1 MPNNYFMGLD
11 GFVWFI
17 GVVEDRNDP
26 SKLGRVKVRCL
37 GFHSEDKNDI
47 PTADLPWAH
56 VMHPVT
62 DPSMQ
67 GMGTT
72 PSFLVEGSW
81 VVGFFRDATEKQQPI
96 IMGSLPGYPQTVAD
110 TTKGFNDPK
119 GIYPQKENVLSGH
132 ELNESDVNRLARVDS
147 EKPSKIIATK
157 EGARIRTVKAADGSV
172 WGEPQSAYDPFYP
185 YNHVYESE
193 SGHIKEFDDSV
204 GTERIH
210 EYHRKGTFY
219 EIDRSGN
226 KSTRVVGDNY
236 EVIKKNDF
244 RYVTGDLNLTIKG
257 KLNIK
262 CDGFNLEVLNDLTE
276 TIGGEHK
283 TFVSGIQSTTV
294 NGDVTKT
301 YTKGYTGQ
309 TIGTTVQRFG
319 DTVENYHLITTQ
331 EDGTRSTPTLTN
343 HHEADVLHKVTG
355 EVEFN
360 TTTNFEIISGATID
374 IDATTSV
381 LVDSALVNLNSGSA
395 GAARIGDTVTESVP
409 VANDDTIGTGSATV
423 KIGTSAPTTATV
435 KEIEK
440 IDPVVISSV
449 LIEDPSELGE
459 TGSAGGAPVQ
469 DSDTDAT
476 GLSSPGVDNQ
486 ASPFYEDRILRSRG
500 ITRETLGSVSAKY
513 ESGNRSIATA
523 RDTGGY
529 YSYGLYQINSEGENS
544 PISKFIEWAKSITEY
559 RDIGNRLDEIGASAA
574 GSKVDSVRQPF
585 IDRWVQIATNQPD
598 LFNKAQH
605 DYIQVTHYEPAVE
618 KIKDEF
624 GLDVNGSGSSGLQDA
639 VWSTAVQHGPGTN
652 VFRNALTSLGFPST
666 PISKLS
672 NKDIIGAIYDERAR
686 VVSQTDIDRKPR
698 FRSDGTV
705 NNPKG
710 YETADIGKLI
720 YFRNYLTTFPDRQKS
735 LENRYKSE
743 KVDALAIA

>member
-1 MPNNYFMGLD
+1 MPNSYFMGLD

-17 GVVEDRNDP
+17 GVVEDRQDP

-37 GFHSEDKNDI
+37 GFHTEDKNDI
-47 PTADLPWAH
+47 PTEDLPWAH

-119 GIYPQKENVLSGH
+119 GVYPQKENVLSGH

-147 EKPSKIIATK
+147 DKPSKILATK

-172 WGEPQSAYDPFYP
+172 WGEPKSAYNPFYP

-204 GTERIH
+204 SDERIH

-219 EIDRSGN
+219 EIDKDGN
-226 KSTRVVGDNY
+226 KSTRVIGDNY
-236 EVIKKNDF
+236 EVIKKSDF

-257 KLNIK
+257 KLNLK
-262 CDGFNLEVLNDLTE
+262 CEGFNLEVVNDFTE

-294 NGDVTKT
+294 NGNVTKT

-440 IDPVVISSV
+440 IDPVVISDI
-449 LIEDPSELGE
+449 LIDDISEVGE

-469 DSDTDAT
+469 DSDDAT
-476 GLSSPGVDNQ
+476 SLSSPGVDNQ
-486 ASPFYEDRILRSRG
+486 SSPDFETGELR
-500 ITRETLGSVSAKY
+500 TRAVTRTTLGDVSAKY
-513 ESGNRSIATA
+513 ESGNRSVATA

-574 GSKVDSVRQPF
+574 GSKIDSIRQPF

-598 LFNKAQH
+598 LFRKAQH

-618 KIKDEF
+618 KIKNEF

-666 PISKLS
+666 SISELS
-672 NKDIIGAIYDERAR
+672 NKDIIGGIYDERSR
-686 VVSQTDIDRKPR
+686 VVVQADIDRKPR
-698 FRSDGTV
+698 FRSDGTI

-710 YETADIGKLI
+710 YQTADIGKLI

-735 LENRYKSE
+735 IENRYASE
-743 KVDALAIA
+743 KVDALSIA

>member
-1 MPNNYFMGLD
+1 
-11 GFVWFI
+11 
-17 GVVEDRNDP
+17 
-26 SKLGRVKVRCL
+26 CL
-37 GFHSEDKNDI
+37 GFHTEDKNDI
-47 PTADLPWAH
+47 PTEDLPWAH

-119 GIYPQKENVLSGH
+119 GVYPQKENVLSGH

-147 EKPSKIIATK
+147 DKPSKILATK

-172 WGEPQSAYDPFYP
+172 WGEPKSAYNPFYP

-204 GTERIH
+204 SDERIH

-219 EIDRSGN
+219 EIDKDGN
-226 KSTRVVGDNY
+226 KSTRVIGDNY
-236 EVIKKNDF
+236 EVIKKSDF

-257 KLNIK
+257 KLNLK
-262 CDGFNLEVLNDLTE
+262 CEGFNLEVVNDFTE

-294 NGDVTKT
+294 NGNVTKT

-423 KIGTSAPTTATV
+423 KIGTNAPTTATV

-440 IDPVVISSV
+440 IDPVVISDI
-449 LIEDPSELGE
+449 LIDDISEVGE
-459 TGSAGGAPVQ
+459 T
-469 DSDTDAT
+469 
-476 GLSSPGVDNQ
+476 
-486 ASPFYEDRILRSRG
+486 
-500 ITRETLGSVSAKY
+500 
-513 ESGNRSIATA
+513 
-523 RDTGGY
+523 
-529 YSYGLYQINSEGENS
+529 
-544 PISKFIEWAKSITEY
+544 
-559 RDIGNRLDEIGASAA
+559 
-574 GSKVDSVRQPF
+574 
-585 IDRWVQIATNQPD
+585 
-598 LFNKAQH
+598 
-605 DYIQVTHYEPAVE
+605 
-618 KIKDEF
+618 
-624 GLDVNGSGSSGLQDA
+624 
-639 VWSTAVQHGPGTN
+639 
-652 VFRNALTSLGFPST
+652 
-666 PISKLS
+666 
-672 NKDIIGAIYDERAR
+672 
-686 VVSQTDIDRKPR
+686 
-698 FRSDGTV
+698 
-705 NNPKG
+705 
-710 YETADIGKLI
+710 
-720 YFRNYLTTFPDRQKS
+720 
-735 LENRYKSE
+735 
-743 KVDALAIA
+743 